1 MGYGEWLASLTPRE
15 YEIFTLILDKGALA
29 LLLAAIGALIA
40 VLLERYREQREKIE
54 VAAREDRERSMVPR
68 TQLDIEC
75 RFFGPLYGKIIV
87 NVHLVAE
94 NRGKTIRGFNSIRFR
109 VFTMTDD
116 EVPGFFGSK
125 DGMSRLALNG
135 PRVDEKTREGYIFSV
150 EPGVR
155 QIFPFTTLIAADT
168 KYVSVKIDVQN
179 ADWGGGGS
187 LWLGEERF
195 FPVRLERPDSPVAA
209 GPAMAAHSND
219 TASRSKS
226 GQPKSAAAKRDTSS
240 GDI

>member
-1 MGYGEWLASLTPRE
+1 GYGDWLEALTTRE
-15 YEIFTLILDKGALA
+15 YEIYKLILDKGALA

-75 RFFGPLYGKIIV
+75 RFFGPLHGKIIV
-87 NVHLVAE
+87 NVHLIAE
-94 NRGKTIRGFNSIRFR
+94 NKGKTIRGFNSIRFR

-116 EVPGFFGSK
+116 KLPGFYRAK

-135 PRVDEKTREGYIFSV
+135 PRVEEKTKEGYIFSV
-150 EPGVR
+150 EPGIR
-155 QIFPFTTLIAADT
+155 QIFPFSTLIAADT

-179 ADWGGGGS
+179 AEWGGGGAS
-187 LWLGEERF
+187 WLGEERF
-195 FPVRLERPDSPVAA
+195 FPVQLEPDLAADAGGARQVRGRP
-209 GPAMAAHSND
+209 
-219 TASRSKS
+219 
-226 GQPKSAAAKRDTSS
+226 QF
-240 GDI
+240 

>member
-1 MGYGEWLASLTPRE
+1 MGYGEWLEALTTRE
-15 YEIFTLILDKGALA
+15 YEIYKLILDKGALA
-29 LLLAAIGALIA
+29 LLLAAIGAVIA

-75 RFFGPLYGKIIV
+75 RFFGPLHGKIIV

-109 VFTMTDD
+109 VFTMTGD
-116 EVPGFFGSK
+116 EVPGFYGSK

-135 PRVDEKTREGYIFSV
+135 PRVDERTHEGYIFSV
-150 EPGVR
+150 EPGIR
-155 QIFPFTTLIAADT
+155 QIFPFTTLVAADT

-179 ADWGGGGS
+179 AEWGGGGAS
-187 LWLGEERF
+187 WLGEERF
-195 FPVRLERPDSPVAA
+195 FPVQVERDRAADAGGVRPDRRR
-209 GPAMAAHSND
+209 
-219 TASRSKS
+219 T
-226 GQPKSAAAKRDTSS
+226 QL
-240 GDI
+240 